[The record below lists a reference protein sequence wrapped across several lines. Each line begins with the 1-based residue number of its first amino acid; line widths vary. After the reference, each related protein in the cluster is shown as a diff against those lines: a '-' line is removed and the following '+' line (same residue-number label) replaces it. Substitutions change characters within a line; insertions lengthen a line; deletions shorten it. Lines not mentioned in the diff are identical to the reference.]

1 MRNIPGT
8 ELNVFPICL
17 GGNVFGGRSTENE
30 SFAVLDAYVEAGG
43 NFIDTADLYA
53 GSESEMVIGRWMAAR
68 GNRDDLVI
76 ATKVGMMD
84 GLDNLRPETIAKGCE
99 DSLARLGTDRI
110 DLFYTHRDDRETAI
124 EDTARALA
132 DLVTLGKVRAIGA
145 SNFSAE
151 RLVTALDISRA
162 EGLPSYVAVQPQYN
176 LMERAFET
184 DGLQALAERENL
196 AVFPYYSLANGFLTG
211 KHRPEGSDASSKRTE
226 RARTYLET
234 DRGPRVL
241 DALDEVANEHGTTP
255 TAVALAWL
263 LAQPTV
269 TEPIASARIPEQV
282 PDLIAGAELELGEG
296 DLAKLD
302 AASA

>member
-17 GGNVFGGRSTENE
+17 GGNVFGGHSTEDQ
-30 SFAVLDAYVEAGG
+30 SFAVLDAYVGAGG

-53 GSESEMVIGRWMAAR
+53 GTESEMVIGRWMAAR

-84 GLDNLRPETIAKGCE
+84 GLDNLKAETIAKGCE
-99 DSLARLGTDRI
+99 DSLTRLGTDRI
-110 DLFYTHRDDRETAI
+110 DLFYTHKDDIDTPLEETAK
-124 EDTARALA
+124 ALG
-132 DLVTLGKVRAIGA
+132 DLVEIGKVRAIGA

-162 EGLPSYVAVQPQYN
+162 EGLPDYVALQPHYN
-176 LMERAFET
+176 LMEREFET
-184 DGLQALAERENL
+184 DGQQALAERENL
-196 AVFPYYSLANGFLTG
+196 AVFPYFSLAMGFLTG
-211 KHRPEGSDASSKRTE
+211 KHRPEGSDESSKRTE
-226 RARTYLET
+226 GARKYLESE
-234 DRGPRVL
+234 RGPRVL
-241 DALDEVANEHGTTP
+241 DVLDAIANEYGTTP

-269 TEPIASARIPEQV
+269 MAPIASARIPEQV
-282 PDLIAGAELELGEG
+282 PDLIAGSELELGEG
-296 DLAKLD
+296 DLAKLE